1 MSGSG
6 VSLQTTIAQA
16 TNAAQT
22 QLKGQQTHHATT
34 PLSEKLDQS
43 KDTTIQHVRR
53 PEKTEHE
60 RVQPDPERERR
71 RRRAQERERERER
84 QASAAPDA
92 PGDPAAADAGGGAG
106 GEAAPADGVGRL
118 IDTKA

>member
-34 PLSEKLDQS
+34 PLSEKLDSSQ
-43 KDTTIQHVRR
+43 DTTIQHVRR
-53 PEKTEHE
+53 PEKTDHE

-71 RRRAQERERERER
+71 RRRARERERDRER
-84 QASAAPDA
+84 QAGAAPAA
-92 PGDPAAADAGGGAG
+92 PGAAAADAAGGAS
-106 GEAAPADGVGRL
+106 GEAAPSQGVGRL

>member
-53 PEKTEHE
+53 PEKTDHE

-71 RRRAQERERERER
+71 RRRAQERERERR
-84 QASAAPDA
+84 AGAAPDA
-92 PGDPAAADAGGGAG
+92 PGDAAAAGAGGGDG
-106 GEAAPADGVGRL
+106 GEAGPADGMGRL

>member
-22 QLKGQQTHHATT
+22 QLKGQQTHRAAT
-34 PLSEKLDQS
+34 PLSEKLDPSQ
-43 KDTTIQHVRR
+43 DATIQHVRR
-53 PEKTEHE
+53 PEKTDHE
-60 RVQPDPERERR
+60 RVRPDPERERR
-71 RRRAQERERERER
+71 RRQAQERERERR
-84 QASAAPDA
+84 TGAGPDA
-92 PGDPAAADAGGGAG
+92 TGEPAADAGAGDG
-106 GEAAPADGVGRL
+106 GEAGPAGVVGRL